1 MEFKVT
7 KILDQGTDNPIINR
21 IHLQFSEMISC
32 GFFWIEEEKQKEFRG
47 LLFNLMGE
55 LLKIEKSV
63 NNYTKAEDAIILKIN
78 SPDGIKYQK
87 NGFLYD
93 DPTIELNEKFEDF
106 LIKSVV
112 SIRKF
117 VKVCSYIIN
126 KNFDGHKALYK
137 YISNNFKP
145 ETSFYK
151 WFEVRSRLVKEIYDL
166 RGLVEHEELKI
177 DKFEVKIIENRI
189 TIILPKIAGTEL
201 VLREYMQG
209 GLKFLF
215 DYYEHM
221 IAQLLSTIYKGYG
234 KIIILQKEQMSNNR
248 NFKYIID
255 FNIK

>member
-1 MEFKVT
+1 
-7 KILDQGTDNPIINR
+7 
-21 IHLQFSEMISC
+21 
-32 GFFWIEEEKQKEFRG
+32 
-47 LLFNLMGE
+47 
-55 LLKIEKSV
+55 
-63 NNYTKAEDAIILKIN
+63 
-78 SPDGIKYQK
+78 
-87 NGFLYD
+87 
-93 DPTIELNEKFEDF
+93 
-106 LIKSVV
+106 
-112 SIRKF
+112 
-117 VKVCSYIIN
+117 
-126 KNFDGHKALYK
+126 
-137 YISNNFKP
+137 
-145 ETSFYK
+145 TSFYK

-234 KIIILQKEQMSNNR
+234 KIIILQKEQMSNNK